1 MLEPPIN
8 HEICD
13 FCNGGSLI
21 GHLLRQRFKVI
32 LDMGVEPKI
41 WQNPQIIHFH
51 RVFHEIQHPF
61 WG

>member
-13 FCNGGSLI
+13 FCNGGSLM

-41 WQNPQIIHFH
+41 WGKPPKSSIFIGFSMK
-51 RVFHEIQHPF
+51 
-61 WG
+61 